1 MLDIIFDEDYY
12 KIKKEYETHFKKVNK
27 DINKFIKNIY

>member
-12 KIKKEYETHFKKVNK
+12 KIKKEYEKQFKKVNK
-27 DINKFIKNIY
+27 DIDQFIKNIY